1 MEEDSIASGNP
12 LALFLCKKWLKKEKL
27 IMQTLT
33 LYHGSPKLFSKFDER
48 TIQRGDFGYGFYL
61 TTDSKTAQKYSGQSG
76 TKGFVYTVKC
86 FLNQAL
92 SAEKVTIPSEVLKE
106 IIEVIDQ
113 KSNLLNDFDE
123 IKLVGK
129 ESVLDYA
136 TELLGKNESDIDIF
150 NELITLTNNAKL
162 VVQAFREKGYN
173 YAEIK
178 REFEHTYL
186 FFDKKDLNIINHIEI
201 MN

>member
-1 MEEDSIASGNP
+1 
-12 LALFLCKKWLKKEKL
+12 
-27 IMQTLT
+27 MQTLT
-33 LYHGSPKLFSKFDER
+33 LYHGSPKLFNKFDER
-48 TIQRGDFGYGFYL
+48 TVRRGDFGYGFYL

-92 SAEKVTIPSEVLKE
+92 SAEKVTIPSEILKE
-106 IIEVIDQ
+106 IIEHIDQ
-113 KSNLLNDFDE
+113 QSNLLNDFDE
-123 IKLVGK
+123 IELVGK

-136 TELLGKNESDIDIF
+136 TELLGSNESDIDIF
-150 NELITLTNNAKL
+150 NELITLTDNAKL

-178 REFEHTYL
+178 RKFEHTYL
-186 FFDKKDLNIINHIEI
+186 FFDKKDLNIINHIET

>member
-1 MEEDSIASGNP
+1 M
-12 LALFLCKKWLKKEKL
+12 
-27 IMQTLT
+27 
-33 LYHGSPKLFSKFDER
+33 
-48 TIQRGDFGYGFYL
+48 
-61 TTDSKTAQKYSGQSG
+61 
-76 TKGFVYTVKC
+76 
-86 FLNQAL
+86 NQAL
-92 SAEKVTIPSEVLKE
+92 SAEKVTILSEVLKE

-113 KSNLLNDFDE
+113 QSNLLNDFDE
-123 IKLVGK
+123 IELVGK
-129 ESVLDYA
+129 DTVLDYA
-136 TELLGKNESDIDIF
+136 TELLGKSESDIDIF
-150 NELITLTNNAKL
+150 NELITLTNNANL

>member
-1 MEEDSIASGNP
+1 
-12 LALFLCKKWLKKEKL
+12 
-27 IMQTLT
+27 MQTLT
-33 LYHGSPKLFSKFDER
+33 LYHGSPKLFNKFDER
-48 TIQRGDFGYGFYL
+48 TVRRGDFGYGFYL

-76 TKGFVYTVKC
+76 TRGFVYTVKC
-86 FLNQAL
+86 FLNQDL
-92 SAEKVTIPSEVLKE
+92 SAEKVTIQTNDLKE
-106 IIEVIDQ
+106 IIEHIDQ

-123 IKLVGK
+123 IELVGK
-129 ESVLDYA
+129 DTVLDYA
-136 TELLGKNESDIDIF
+136 TELLGKSESDIDIF
-150 NELITLTNNAKL
+150 NELITLTDNAKV

-186 FFDKKDLNIINHIEI
+186 FFDKKDLNIINHVEI

>member
-1 MEEDSIASGNP
+1 
-12 LALFLCKKWLKKEKL
+12 
-27 IMQTLT
+27 MQTLA
-33 LYHGSPKLFSKFDER
+33 LYHGSPKLFNKFDER
-48 TIQRGDFGYGFYL
+48 TVRRGDFSYGFYL

-92 SAEKVTIPSEVLKE
+92 SAEKVTIPSEILKE
-106 IIEVIDQ
+106 IIEIIDQ

-123 IKLVGK
+123 IELVGK
-129 ESVLDYA
+129 ESVLNYA

-150 NELITLTNNAKL
+150 NECITLTNNAKL

-173 YAEIK
+173 YTEIQ

-186 FFDKKDLNIINHIEI
+186 FFDKKDLNIINHIEV